1 MAVIKLMKNTVKMNL
16 VSNER
21 KMMLIVNKVLI
32 EDAFHFETYFPI

>member
-21 KMMLIVNKVLI
+21 KIMLIVNKVLI
-32 EDAFHFETYFPI
+32 EDEFHFEIYFPI